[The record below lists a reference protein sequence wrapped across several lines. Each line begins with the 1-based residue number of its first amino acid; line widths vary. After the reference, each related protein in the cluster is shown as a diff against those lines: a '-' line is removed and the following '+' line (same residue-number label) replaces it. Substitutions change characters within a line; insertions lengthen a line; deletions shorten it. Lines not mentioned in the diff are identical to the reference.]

1 MSRGG
6 SYTASKRQRENDK
19 ARKKQEKAERR
30 RRKRERGPGEIE
42 IVSAAELVGDLPTS
56 DEALQAMEDRASASK
71 AAAPIPCRL
80 FVGGLSWE
88 TSVAELQGAFAEFGE
103 VADAIIVTDRDTGR
117 SRGFG
122 FVTMADR
129 KDASRAIDSM
139 NNAQLNGRNIVVNIA
154 TQRQH

>member
-6 SYTASKRQRENDK
+6 NYSQSKRQRETDK

-30 RRKRERGPGEIE
+30 RRKRERGPGEVE
-42 IVSAAELVGDLPTS
+42 IVSAADVVGDLPSS
-56 DEALQAMEDRASASK
+56 DEALRNMEQRANASRS
-71 AAAPIPCRL
+71 AAPIPCRL

-88 TSVAELQGAFAEFGE
+88 TNETQLQEAFAEFGE
-103 VADAIIVTDRDTGR
+103 VEDAVIVTDRDTGR

-139 NNAQLNGRNIVVNIA
+139 NNASFNGRNIVVNVA
-154 TQRQH
+154 TQR